1 MNQNK
6 TFSGEL
12 VLLVLFLIR
21 EGVFQKKLSIL
32 FASPFFIF
40 ADRLYPFFCQWHGF
54 MSFKIESNH
63 NRLADTF
70 YFIRFCVDT
79 RWISE
84 SFGAYLRNSSLY
96 ADMIGC
102 EYLFDKIRFD
112 VDNDN
117 PDLFPIYSGITEAK
131 YSVFPKS

>member
-21 EGVFQKKLSIL
+21 EGAFSKKNYLCFL
-32 FASPFFIF
+32 
-40 ADRLYPFFCQWHGF
+40 HGF

-70 YFIRFCVDT
+70 YFIRFCVDNPLDQVKA
-79 RWISE
+79 
-84 SFGAYLRNSSLY
+84 FGAYLRNSSLY
-96 ADMIGC
+96 GDMIGC
-102 EYLFDKIRFD
+102 EYLFDEIRFD

-117 PDLFPIYSGITEAK
+117 PDLFPIYSGA
-131 YSVFPKS
+131 Y